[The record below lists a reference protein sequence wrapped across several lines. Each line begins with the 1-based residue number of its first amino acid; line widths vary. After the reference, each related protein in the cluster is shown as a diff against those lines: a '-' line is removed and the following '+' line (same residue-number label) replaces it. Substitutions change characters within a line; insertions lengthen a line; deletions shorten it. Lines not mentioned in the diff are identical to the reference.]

1 MQTAVAL
8 YLVLLSG
15 IVCIIMMRD
24 HIRGRTELLS
34 VRNFALLGFIVFQL
48 TSAAIP
54 LFKPF
59 VSRFPLTDV
68 EGVALSYAAR
78 CTLFLICLFLFYRWG
93 LIVRKAARS
102 IPTTTAI
109 PSEAFMLIVAVILM
123 MMALTLRALVK
134 VPLVGV
140 LADYVGVAFA
150 SIACGIAG
158 WTWAKRFL
166 NPVAAAYAIMIFLG
180 SSASVIFG
188 SFGRRSLL
196 AVGCGMLWGMYY
208 SRWRYSN
215 PTRMITQMIVAAAIP
230 TIALALYTSA
240 RSSREHDRGVLQHVQ
255 AIAREGNVLDGFALL
270 LDGQGTGATSMWLVE
285 NYPDTYPYRWF
296 HTPKYF
302 LVFPIPR
309 AVWEGKPDA
318 LSQRLAE
325 DGNIQ
330 GVDRS
335 RLKIGPG
342 IIGHAAAEGGWI
354 ATLFYGALMGLF
366 LRFFDELVAKSPVS
380 PFAVLP
386 VGAAL
391 GQIIG
396 LSRGETAPFAFNYV
410 FGVLGSYVTLIIV
423 SRVVIRIGLARP
435 SDAATNADHHDP
447 GAHPNEHAD
456 HYAGEYDNEYADAYA
471 DGYDQTQDDHDHR
484 RHAG

>member
-1 MQTAVAL
+1 MQTAIAL
-8 YLVLLSG
+8 YLILLSG
-15 IVCIIMMRD
+15 VLGVVMIRD
-24 HIRGRTELLS
+24 HIRGRVELLS

-54 LFKPF
+54 LLQPY

-68 EGVALSYAAR
+68 GGVALSYAAR
-78 CTLFLICLFLFYRWG
+78 CTIFLAFLFMFYRWG
-93 LIVRKAARS
+93 PLVSKAARS

-158 WTWAKRFL
+158 WTWSKRFL
-166 NPVAAAYAIMIFLG
+166 NPAAAAYAIMIFMG

-188 SFGRRSLL
+188 SFGRRSLV

-208 SRWRYSN
+208 ARWRYSD
-215 PTRMITQMIVAAAIP
+215 PKRMIAQMMIAAAVP
-230 TIALALYTSA
+230 ALALSLYTSA
-240 RSSREHDRGVLQHVQ
+240 RSSREHDRGVAEHVK
-255 AIAREGNVLDGFALL
+255 AIITEGNVVDGFALL

-285 NYPDTYPYRWF
+285 NYPDIYPYRWF

-302 LVFPIPR
+302 LVFPVPR
-309 AVWEGKPDA
+309 AIWEGKPDA

-325 DGNIQ
+325 DANIQ

-354 ATLFYGALMGLF
+354 ATVVYGALLGLF
-366 LRFFDELVAKSPVS
+366 LRFFDEIVRKSPTS

-410 FGVLGSYVTLIIV
+410 FGVLGSYVTLIVV
-423 SRVVIRIGLARP
+423 SRAVVKIGLARP
-435 SDAATNADHHDP
+435 SDASTGVHGDGYGGYDEYGEYVDDGQP
-447 GAHPNEHAD
+447 GA
-456 HYAGEYDNEYADAYA
+456 Y
-471 DGYDQTQDDHDHR
+471 DGYDDQGYGDAYDDPH